1 MEPTKKKRIVTK
13 IVDVFCAEIEGKFKC
28 FFQYVANDLSQMNSS
43 VIRVFKRRYPMEY
56 KPVVD
61 DIVKDEVAF
70 YAHTIL
76 KFGIEFGAWCKIGKS
91 ANIGEEALSEV
102 IFGCAQDSKFISVTK
117 VEIVDPL
124 TNWFIWNINGPDIN
138 IGKLPKRYHD
148 ILEVGSVKSYLD
160 ILHRMKYGYYSYTMN
175 EYRLLKRIPL
185 PDVDSFTIIEDEK
198 TGSKTYFHFYG
209 EKAVR
214 QIEVLPDKKIR
225 LSEENPVAEDY
236 SLTSKKFSDYIWQNP
251 NFINEEDFDAIWNQ
265 DDNSKESEP

>member
-1 MEPTKKKRIVTK
+1 MEKKKRIVTK
-13 IVDVFCAEIEGKFKC
+13 IGNVFCAEIDGKYKC

-56 KPVVD
+56 KPKID

-70 YAHTIL
+70 FAHTIL
-76 KFGIEFGAWCKIGKS
+76 KFGIEFGAWYKIGKS
-91 ANIGEEALSEV
+91 ADIGEEALSKV

-138 IGKLPKRYHD
+138 IGKLPKKLHD
-148 ILEVGSVKSYLD
+148 ILEVGAVKSYLD

-185 PDVDSFTIIEDEK
+185 PDVDSFTCIEDGK
-198 TGSKTYFHFYG
+198 TGKKTYFHFYG

-214 QIEVLPDKKIR
+214 QIEVLQCKTIR
-225 LSEENPVAEDY
+225 LSEENPLVGDY
-236 SLTSKKFSDYIWQNP
+236 AVTKKKFSDFYWIHR
-251 NFINEEDFDAIWNQ
+251 NFITEENFEAVWNQ
-265 DDNSKESEP
+265 LDD